1 MAIILF
7 VLSCCSMWHLVCKFM
22 AILMIRGVL
31 TCLGI
36 YISDFSKVSKIVRD
50 GDLGSYNVLPNM
62 MCFVN
67 CFSWVMYGLLVGNY
81 YIFCPNLAGMNF
93 TLFYALSVYHLASAA
108 KRNLIR
114 NVLLVGQT
122 YVLIGALAAFV
133 TLVPYDPEGTMREKV
148 SGWVAVIALLVFYS
162 SPLTDLANVIKS
174 KDTSS
179 ISLPLA
185 IANGINGSLWTAY
198 GFAISNPF
206 VWAPNL
212 AGILTVLV
220 QLLLVFI
227 YRNSIRSLNEASSFM
242 DNDKPLLS

>member
-1 MAIILF
+1 
-7 VLSCCSMWHLVCKFM
+7 
-22 AILMIRGVL
+22 MISGVL

-36 YISDFSKVSKIVRD
+36 YLSDYSKVAQIVKS

-67 CFSWVMYGLLVGNY
+67 TFSWVMYGLMVGNY
-81 YIFCPNLAGMNF
+81 YIFCPNVVGMNF
-93 TLFYALSVYHLASAA
+93 TLFYALSVYHLAPAD

-114 NVLLVGQT
+114 NVLLVGQSF
-122 YVLIGALAAFV
+122 VLLGSLAAFV
-133 TLVPYDPEGTMREKV
+133 TLVPYDTDGTLREQV

-174 KDTSS
+174 RDASS

-185 IANGINGSLWTAY
+185 VANGINGSLWTAY
-198 GFAISNPF
+198 GFAIGNAF

-212 AGILTVLV
+212 AGIATVLV
-220 QLLLVFI
+220 QLFLLFI
-227 YRNSIRSLNEASSFM
+227 YRNNIKSMNDASIYM
-242 DNDKPLLS
+242 DNDVNAKTSLL